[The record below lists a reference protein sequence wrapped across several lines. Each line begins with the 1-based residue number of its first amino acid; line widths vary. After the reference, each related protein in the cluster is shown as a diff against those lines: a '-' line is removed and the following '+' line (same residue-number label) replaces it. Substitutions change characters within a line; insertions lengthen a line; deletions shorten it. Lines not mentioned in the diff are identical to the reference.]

1 MKPAT
6 SWSVK
11 GIDSSAREAAK
22 RAAHERGMTLG
33 QWMNELILQ
42 QSGAAAES
50 AKKAPKRAAR
60 TASRRKTRTKKADSN
75 QDISSKLDMLAEQ
88 LRALTQCGQDTAVG
102 RFAPPSMQEA
112 QAMANVIAR
121 IEHNEAATEQAL
133 EAIGARLDE
142 LSRQIA
148 EGGGA
153 RGFPEKPEDVPG
165 YAELEAALRNVVD
178 HLEISETRTS
188 ETLKTIQER
197 LNAIAAQAG
206 EAARLASEKND
217 DEDQSEAL
225 LGLERRL
232 EDLTARMEAM
242 RGETDERVRAYV
254 DKNMETLAERVDA
267 VHMASQTLPGKV
279 ESMVSEVTGE
289 KLGQVEERIGSMVSH
304 LRGKLEEMASG
315 ALDVER
321 ISSQVDSL
329 SHKLDEV
336 SRRAASADDVNA
348 MRAAIDQLSTA
359 VDGKAD
365 RSELAALDERLR
377 AAMAQMEAERAE
389 GGYLPQISA
398 LEAKV
403 SELEAAMREAAASS
417 APAETISV
425 LEGHIGVLDSRL
437 KEAEERLAHIPVL
450 ESSIAQLT
458 SSLEA
463 SAEHSRK
470 AAEEAAMRIASET
483 AGAPAMDI
491 PDHSGDIQALRDG
504 LEAIKATAAS
514 SDARTQ
520 ETLSAVHETLA
531 HIIEKVGALEEKSKA
546 AAQAAPQAA
555 AEAAPQAA
563 PLMDQP
569 VMDQPD
575 MAMAGQPDAAQ
586 PGMAQPGADMSMDPL
601 AQQNAGLDDFAAQ
614 AAAAAQTAGAAASG
628 ADLQEPDTSSFGAIP
643 PMPGAGEPAA
653 PEMGQLQ
660 TPGMDNDAAI
670 KEDFIAAA
678 RRAAM
683 AASAEPAG
691 NQGKGVSS
699 LMGRLRGKKAAQD
712 APSAAQDPSAVPLP
726 GSAPLPGS
734 GAAPGMA
741 AGEEDKSAKKGRFS
755 LSFLNRGKGK
765 TSGDEK
771 AKGDDGG
778 KRKRLVLAGL
788 VLLMAA
794 SAFIIRG
801 HNSAPAPQPAAP
813 AITAPAPQDQGAP
826 AAKPDVKKPA
836 PVDKAK
842 GQKHTQLAPGA
853 SLEERLA
860 AIDATLAGKP
870 AGGAAAPTGGKAASG
885 VTTASLGSIAANP
898 AQAGLNGPRAK
909 AAIPQQ
915 IGTAALRMAAS
926 NGDPKAQFVIAS
938 HYLEGRAV
946 KRDFFKAAQWY
957 AKAAAKGLAPAQ
969 YRLGTLYERGR
980 GLPRDAAQAKV
991 WYEKAAQA
999 GNVKAMHNLAVI
1011 LANNS
1016 AGGANYTEAARW
1028 FEAAA
1033 RHGLRDSQYNLAV
1046 LYQRGL
1052 GVKKD
1057 FATAYK
1063 WYAIAA
1069 RSGDMDARQR
1079 VASLKNYLKPETL
1092 AMLNKAVEHWQ
1103 PEVSSKPANFV
1114 TIDKPEWRIQSASA
1128 KSHERLGAQGAAKAA
1143 HTDKPLSRAEMIKRL
1158 QTLLGRM
1165 GYDAG
1170 PADGKMGNR
1179 TANAIRL
1186 FQLQSGLPVN
1196 GQPSMEVLQRLE
1208 ARAGRGAPSA

>member
-22 RAAHERGMTLG
+22 KAAHERGMTLG

-42 QSGAAAES
+42 QSGAAAGNGG
-50 AKKAPKRAAR
+50 KKAPKRAAR
-60 TASRRKTRTKKADSN
+60 TASRRKTRAKRADSN

-88 LRALTQCGQDTAVG
+88 LRALTLCGQDTAAG

-148 EGGGA
+148 EGGT
-153 RGFPEKPEDVPG
+153 RDFPEKPEDVPG

-197 LNAIAAQAG
+197 MNAIAAQAG

-217 DEDQSEAL
+217 DESQSEAL

-289 KLGQVEERIGSMVSH
+289 KLGQVEERIGSMVAH

-365 RSELAALDERLR
+365 RGELAALDERLR

-470 AAEEAAMRIASET
+470 AAEEAAMRIASK
-483 AGAPAMDI
+483 AANAPAADV

-514 SDARTQ
+514 SDAKTQ

-531 HIIEKVGALEEKSKA
+531 HIIEKVDALEEKSKA
-546 AAQAAPQAA
+546 AARTAQ
-555 AEAAPQAA
+555 AAPQAA

-569 VMDQPD
+569 IMDQPD

-614 AAAAAQTAGAAASG
+614 AAAAAQTAGAAAPG
-628 ADLQEPDTSSFGAIP
+628 ADLQEPDTSGFGAIP
-643 PMPGAGEPAA
+643 PMPGAGDPAT
-653 PEMGQLQ
+653 PEMGQPQ

-699 LMGRLRGKKAAQD
+699 LMGRLRGKKAGHD
-712 APSAAQDPSAVPLP
+712 APSAAPLP
-726 GSAPLPGS
+726 GSMPPPGAAPLPGS
-734 GAAPGMA
+734 APGMA

-755 LSFLNRGKGK
+755 LSFLNRGKSGGK
-765 TSGDEK
+765 DK
-771 AKGDDGG
+771 ASQGEADGG

-801 HNSAPAPQPAAP
+801 QNKTPAPQPAAP
-813 AITAPAPQDQGAP
+813 AITAPAPQDQGAA
-826 AAKPDVKKPA
+826 AAKPDAKKPA
-836 PVDKAK
+836 PADKAK
-842 GQKHTQLAPGA
+842 EQKHTQLAPGA

-860 AIDATLAGKP
+860 AIDATLAGKS
-870 AGGAAAPTGGKAASG
+870 ASGAAAPTGSAAASS

-926 NGDPKAQFVIAS
+926 NGDPKAQFVVAS

-980 GLPRDAAQAKV
+980 GLPHDPAQARI
-991 WYEKAAQA
+991 WYEKAARA

-1016 AGGANYTEAARW
+1016 AGRANYTEAARW

-1128 KSHERLGAQGAAKAA
+1128 KSSERLGAQGAAKGTGA
-1143 HTDKPLSRAEMIKRL
+1143 DKPLSRAEMIKRL

-1196 GQPSMEVLQRLE
+1196 GQPSMKVLQRLE